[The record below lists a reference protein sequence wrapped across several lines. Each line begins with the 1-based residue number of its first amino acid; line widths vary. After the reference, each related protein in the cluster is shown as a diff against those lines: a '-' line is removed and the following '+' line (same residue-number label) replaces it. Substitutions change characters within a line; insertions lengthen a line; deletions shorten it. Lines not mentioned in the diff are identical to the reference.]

1 MEQWGV
7 PASAVNC
14 CSPDGPVGASSAQR
28 TPPLWVLRLK
38 WGLNSPWHNVGV
50 AFYLIFMAGGL
61 AGAVVMFK
69 LLRGIKLI

>member
-1 MEQWGV
+1 M
-7 PASAVNC
+7 
-14 CSPDGPVGASSAQR
+14 
-28 TPPLWVLRLK
+28 
-38 WGLNSPWHNVGV
+38 GV